1 MRKPETVETL
11 HVLGTPVDV
20 PGPERE
26 QLIRLGLLY
35 VGSSGPATLH
45 SSLQDTASK
54 RSKPSGASKRTG
66 TK

>member
-1 MRKPETVETL
+1 MTVKTL

-35 VGSSGPATLH
+35 VASCGPQTRHL
-45 SSLQDTASK
+45 SLQDTASK
-54 RSKPSGASKRTG
+54 RSKRSGASKPTA